1 VRSVDLAAVRLG
13 VLNRC
18 LDAELG
24 MLKRVVMIT
33 GLIVVIIAAAIVS
46 AIVSWF
52 AAVVTVTA

>member
-1 VRSVDLAAVRLG
+1 MHSVDLAAGRLG

-24 MLKRVVMIT
+24 MLKRVVMIVD
-33 GLIVVIIAAAIVS
+33 LIVVMIAAV
-46 AIVSWF
+46 IVSWF